1 MIYQHYNDY
10 EIISLI
16 REGNNDAI
24 ELMFDKYSKLIYK
37 KIYKFNLFYDLD
49 DMFQEGQMI
58 LLTSINKFSDKYN
71 KSFTRYFE
79 QNLERKFI
87 TIINKR
93 KRRTEIFASNKNYIY
108 ESNHNA
114 FENSVYYDILIKEI
128 GEILTNTEKMVYTL
142 RELNNYSVSY
152 IKSTLGLSE
161 KVIYN
166 SLHRAKIKINKH
178 FKD

>member
-1 MIYQHYNDY
+1 MVYQRYNDY

-24 ELMFDKYSKLIYK
+24 ELMFDKYSKLISK
-37 KIYKFNLFYDLD
+37 KIYKFNLYYDYD

-58 LLTSINKFSDKYN
+58 LHKSISKFSDKFN
-71 KSFTRYFE
+71 KTFTRYFE
-79 QNLERKFI
+79 QNLERKYI

-93 KRRTEIFASNKNYIY
+93 KRRTEIFSGNKQYIY
-108 ESNHNA
+108 ESNHNV

-128 GEILTNTEKMVYTL
+128 GKILTNTEKIVYTL

-152 IKSTLGLSE
+152 IKDNYNLSE

-166 SLHRAKIKINKH
+166 SLHRAKIKIKEH

>member
-37 KIYKFNLFYDLD
+37 KIYKFNLFYDVD

-58 LLTSINKFSDKYN
+58 LHKSINKFSEKYN
-71 KSFTRYFE
+71 KTFTRYFE
-79 QNLERKFI
+79 QNLERKYI

-93 KRRTEIFASNKNYIY
+93 KRRAEIFSGNKQYIY
-108 ESNHNA
+108 ESNHNV

-128 GEILTNTEKMVYTL
+128 GKILTDTEKLVYTL

-152 IKSTLGLSE
+152 IKDKLGINE

-166 SLHRAKIKINKH
+166 SLHRAKIKINEH